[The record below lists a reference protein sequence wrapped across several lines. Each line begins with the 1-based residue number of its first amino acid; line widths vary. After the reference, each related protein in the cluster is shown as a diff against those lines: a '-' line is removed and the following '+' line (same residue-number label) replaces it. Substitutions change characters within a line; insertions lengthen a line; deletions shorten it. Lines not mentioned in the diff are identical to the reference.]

1 MLCVIWASEKSE
13 EIELFTFSE
22 TLTYLD
28 HYKVLSMLASL
39 DSRPGISSFMPFYA
53 LILSRGVLV
62 NRCVLSRRMQQRIK
76 LAEPFQ
82 LNFKIAPLFIK
93 NINYLA
99 FFSFNRSDL

>member
-22 TLTYLD
+22 TLTNLD

-62 NRCVLSRRMQQRIK
+62 NRCVFVEKNVTANKISRAISTK
-76 LAEPFQ
+76 L
-82 LNFKIAPLFIK
+82 
-93 NINYLA
+93 
-99 FFSFNRSDL
+99 